1 MNHENKKRK
10 ICVTLIN
17 RANYGRLKSVMT
29 AIKNH
34 PDLELQVIC
43 GSAMLIY
50 NYGNAIDVVE
60 RDGFKVDEKIFMH
73 VAGETP
79 MTMAK
84 SVGMGM
90 IEFPAA
96 YDRLKPDIVM
106 VNADRYET
114 LAIAASASYMNIP
127 VAHQLGG
134 ECTGTIDDYVRHAVT
149 KLSDI
154 HFAAHTK
161 AAERVVMM
169 GEDPSRVYVTG
180 NPSLDVIHESQSNV
194 TNQQF
199 WEKYG
204 GKGGGV
210 NIDEPFLLSIFHP
223 VTTDY
228 GKNRTNAEALLSAV
242 DELEIP
248 TIMLWPNNDAGSD
261 EIAKAMRVRFDQGN
275 MENLHFIRN
284 LAIEDYLTLM
294 ARSSAVIGNSSS
306 GIMEAGF
313 LGVPCVN
320 IGNRQEGREQTH
332 NVINVEPNKEKI
344 IEAIKQ
350 SIEKKSYPKDPLFGD
365 GKSGKRIAD
374 ILATI
379 PLMRPKIYFEAS
391 DETKKSYVDLVE
403 REVKQ
408 RMTTE

>member
-1 MNHENKKRK
+1 MAKRK
-10 ICVTLIN
+10 VCVTLIN

-34 PDLELQVIC
+34 PDLELQVIV

-50 NYGNAIDVVE
+50 NYGNAIDQVE
-60 RDGFKVDEKIFMH
+60 KDGFRVDEKIFMH

-84 SVGMGM
+84 SLGLAMV
-90 IEFPAA
+90 EFPSA
-96 YDRLKPDIVM
+96 YDRLKPDVVI

-169 GEDPSRVYVTG
+169 GEDPARVFVSG
-180 NPSLDVIHESQSNV
+180 NPSLDIIDETQSNV
-194 TNQQF
+194 TNEAF
-199 WEKYG
+199 WQKYG
-204 GKGGGV
+204 GKGGLV
-210 NIDEPFLLSIFHP
+210 DIEKPFLLSIYHP

-228 GKNRTNAEALLSAV
+228 GKNRDNAEALLKAI
-242 DELEIP
+242 DEVGIP

-261 EIAKAMRVRFDQGN
+261 EVAKAMRVRFDQGN
-275 MENLHFIRN
+275 MEKLHFIRN
-284 LAIEDYLTLM
+284 MAIEDYLTLM
-294 ARSSAVIGNSSS
+294 ARCAAVIGNSSS

-332 NVINVEPNKEKI
+332 NVLNVAPEKDAI
-344 IEAIKQ
+344 VEAIRAQIAQK
-350 SIEKKSYPKDPLFGD
+350 EYPQDRLFGD
-365 GKSGKRIAD
+365 GKSGDRIAEV
-374 ILATI
+374 LATI
-379 PLMRPKIYFEAS
+379 PLMRPKSYYEAT
-391 DETKKSYVDLVE
+391 DATKHSYIDLVE
-403 REVKQ
+403 RA
-408 RMTTE
+408 TEKKKEPELQL